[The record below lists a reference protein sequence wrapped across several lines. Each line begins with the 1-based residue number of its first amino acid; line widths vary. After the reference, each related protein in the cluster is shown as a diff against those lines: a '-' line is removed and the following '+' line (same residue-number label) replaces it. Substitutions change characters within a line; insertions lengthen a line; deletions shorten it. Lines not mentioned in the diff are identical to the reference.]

1 MGEGFTRRRVLA
13 ATSAGALVAAL
24 PRNVLPQAGVLEATE
39 LAPDLLLITG
49 AGANVVALA
58 TEAGILLVDGGLE
71 AHADALLELLAARWP
86 GRSVQVLFNT
96 NWRDEHIGANVVANE
111 AGARILAHENT
122 KLWIGGDFDVEW
134 EERHHS
140 PRPASYWPNQTFY
153 KSGGI
158 ELGGRRVEYWHLP
171 RAHTDGDVAVYFPDH
186 DVLVAS
192 DLVSVG
198 RYPVPDYATGGWI
211 GGLLAATAVL
221 RDRTSE
227 RTRIVPAVGG
237 PCGRAELDAQLA
249 LCTAIR
255 DKTAAAFRAGMS
267 LADFAAS
274 RPTAEFDA
282 AWGNPAQFLALVYK
296 GGFAHLR
303 ELGGVI

>member
-1 MGEGFTRRRVLA
+1 MGERFTRRQVLA

-24 PRNVLPQAGVLEATE
+24 PRGALAQQGGLMAKE
-39 LAPDLLLITG
+39 LAPDLLLVTG

-71 AHADALLELLAARWP
+71 ANAGALLELLAARWP
-86 GRSVQVLFNT
+86 GRSVEVLFNT
-96 NWRDEHIGANVVANE
+96 NWRDEHIGANAAANR

-134 EERHHS
+134 EGRHYS
-140 PRPASYWPNQTFY
+140 PRPAAYWPNQTFY
-153 KSGGI
+153 GSGRL
-158 ELGGRRVEYWHLP
+158 EFGGRRIEYWHLP
-171 RAHTDGDVAVYFPDH
+171 RAHTDGDVAVYFADH
-186 DVLVAS
+186 DVLAAG

-211 GGLLAATAVL
+211 GGLLAATAAL

-227 RTRIVPAVGG
+227 RTRIVPAVGA
-237 PCGRAELDAQLA
+237 PCGRAELEAQLA

-255 DKTAAAFRAGMS
+255 AKTAAAFRAGMT
-267 LADFAAS
+267 LKEFAAS
-274 RPTAEFDA
+274 KPTAEFDA
-282 AWGNPAQFLALVYK
+282 VWGDPAQFLSLVYQ